1 MIDGSCHNV
10 EWWGYIAERLCD
22 RWQLARCHCLECW
35 FYIQERICDNY
46 KYHPSEKI
54 RICTFHGGCVTRAVP
69 PPGRIWLVP
78 NRLSDKGADHTE
90 RLCDR
95 GIYHLERLCDRGIY
109 HLERLCDGE

>member
-1 MIDGSCHNV
+1 MLNMLN
-10 EWWGYIAERLCD
+10 IAERLCD

-35 FYIQERICDNY
+35 FYILERICDNY
-46 KYHPSEKI
+46 RYHPSEKM

-90 RLCDR
+90 RCVFGTATTQKDCVV
-95 GIYHLERLCDRGIY
+95 EAFTT
-109 HLERLCDGE
+109 